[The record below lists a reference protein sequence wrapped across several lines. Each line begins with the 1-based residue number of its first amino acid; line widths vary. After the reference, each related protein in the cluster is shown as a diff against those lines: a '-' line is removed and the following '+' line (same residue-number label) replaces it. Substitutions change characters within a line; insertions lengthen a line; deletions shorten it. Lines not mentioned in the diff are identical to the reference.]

1 VAHASWTFPAACLVT
16 ALLACTAS
24 PAGTPSAGSTLPEYA
39 APKGRILDP
48 ASVDLSDVISYRTL
62 VQADF
67 KGSQPPPEFSTNV
80 ETLGAATCAYILT
93 SPDTQVMIQ
102 PVHARGGEI
111 RYEAWLEQLRFR
123 AQMNRNCSWWNPKN
137 VGVPAEYVL
146 EHEQIHFALFELE
159 ARRLNAAAVEIEAEM
174 RASARSPEVAVQEI
188 EQRLTQ
194 RIEGRMQDIL
204 ARSRQF
210 DEDTSMG
217 HEPERQKRWWNLVH
231 AELAEAGG

>member
-16 ALLACTAS
+16 ALLACSAS
-24 PAGTPSAGSTLPEYA
+24 PGTAPPQSSLPEYA
-39 APKGRILDP
+39 APKGRVLDP

-67 KGSQPPPEFSTNV
+67 KGTQPPPEFSSNV

-93 SPDTQVMIQ
+93 SPDTQVMVQ
-102 PVHARGGEI
+102 PARARGGEI
-111 RYEAWLEQLRFR
+111 RYEAWLEGLRFR

-159 ARRLNAAAVEIEAEM
+159 ARRLNVAAAKLEGEM
-174 RASARSPEVAVQEI
+174 RASAGSPEAAVHAI
-188 EQRLTQ
+188 EQQLTQ
-194 RIEGRMQDIL
+194 RIEGRMKDIL

-217 HEPERQKRWWNLVH
+217 HEPERQKRWWDLVH
-231 AELAEAGG
+231 AELAEADG